1 MPPGNHVHIISAG
14 ESVQTA
20 FAALLRTLPGIT
32 RTYVIASGEP
42 CGTVSNPETEKER
55 VKTLGA
61 VEEIR
66 TICGSLSIP
75 YSREMV
81 FSPTIPSVRTVLA
94 KIRRENPYARFT
106 FDLSG
111 GPKPLCLALFAFAP
125 WLGGEVY
132 SSFEGKA
139 PQGLA
144 QPGRDIPELLR
155 NVNYPTILAVL
166 LRNRP
171 VPPGPELPY
180 TPRDYLFSQVW
191 PYYVRQRARK
201 AQPGD
206 PIVQFKR
213 GRKPANDL
221 SQATFSWFMK
231 TLVGAGLVEERPP
244 GTNRRETSY
253 RITENGITA
262 FRFFADPTV
271 NSVVKDVLDRA

>member
-1 MPPGNHVHIISAG
+1 MHPGNHVHIISAG

-42 CGTVSNPETEKER
+42 CGTVSNPETEKQR
-55 VKTLGA
+55 VATLGA
-61 VEEIR
+61 VEDIKR
-66 TICGSLSIP
+66 ICGSLSIP
-75 YSREMV
+75 YSRELV
-81 FSPTIPSVRTVLA
+81 FCPTIPSVRTVLA
-94 KIRRENPYARFT
+94 KIRRENPLARFT

-111 GPKPLCLALFAFAP
+111 GPKPLCLALFALAP

-132 SSFEGKA
+132 ASFDGKA
-139 PQGLA
+139 SQSLA
-144 QPGRDIPELLR
+144 QPGRDIPEMLR
-155 NVNYPTILAVL
+155 NVNYQTILAVL

-171 VPPGPELPY
+171 VPPGPEVPF

-201 AQPGD
+201 PEPGK
-206 PIVQFKR
+206 PVPQYRR

-231 TLVGAGLVEERPP
+231 TLTGAGLVEERLD
-244 GTNRRETSY
+244 GKNRKETAY

-262 FRFFADPTV
+262 FRFFADPAV
-271 NSVVKDVLDRA
+271 NSMVKDMLDRA

>member
-1 MPPGNHVHIISAG
+1 MPPGDHVHIISAG

-20 FAALLRTLPGIT
+20 FAAILRTLPGIT

-42 CGTVSNPETEKER
+42 CGTVSNPETEKQR
-55 VKTLGA
+55 VATLAA
-61 VEEIR
+61 VEDVK
-66 TICGSLSIP
+66 TICGSLAIP

-81 FSPTIPSVRTVLA
+81 FSPTIPSVRTALA
-94 KIRRENPYARFT
+94 KIRRENPHARFT
-106 FDLSG
+106 FGLSG
-111 GPKPLCLALFAFAP
+111 GPKPLCMALFAFAP

-132 SSFEGKA
+132 ASFEGKA
-139 PQGLA
+139 PQNLV
-144 QPGRDIPELLR
+144 QPGRDISEMLR
-155 NVNYPTILAVL
+155 NVNYQTILAVL

-171 VPPGPELPY
+171 VPPGPEIPY

-191 PYYVRQRARK
+191 PYYVRMRARK
-201 AQPGD
+201 PKAGEPE
-206 PIVQFKR
+206 VKYKR

-244 GTNRRETSY
+244 DKNRKENAY

-262 FRFFADPTV
+262 FRFFADPGA
-271 NSVVKDVLDRA
+271 NSVVKEMSDRA